1 MVTLFSALSGHLSFN
16 GAPLV
21 GAEVVQTACNRG
33 KKYTQRTITNEHGYF
48 FFDKLTRRRTFIDY
62 LPAEPLV
69 SQEITLHVHGSKFL
83 LWSFLKHSYDDD
95 LSVECMHSNPTN
107 ASNFHFIGE
116 VTGAEP

>member
-16 GAPLV
+16 GAPLA
-21 GAEVVQTACNRG
+21 GAEVVQTAYNRR

-83 LWSFLKHSYDDD
+83 LWSFLRSEEHTSELQSRPHLVCRLLLEKK
-95 LSVECMHSNPTN
+95 
-107 ASNFHFIGE
+107 
-116 VTGAEP
+116 